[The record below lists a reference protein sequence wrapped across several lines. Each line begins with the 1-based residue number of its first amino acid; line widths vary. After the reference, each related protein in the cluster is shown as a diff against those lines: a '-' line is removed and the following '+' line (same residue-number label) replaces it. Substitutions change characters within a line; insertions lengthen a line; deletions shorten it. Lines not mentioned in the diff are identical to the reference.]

1 MIRKLK
7 YFFILLILLLA
18 FVFITISSYATYV
31 SEDISKNFFRLHILA
46 NSDSE
51 IDQNLKLLVRN
62 NIIDYM
68 KTLTYDGLSKE
79 DAILLT
85 EEHINDFQK
94 IAKKTIQDE
103 GFNYPVSIQIGNFYF
118 PTKIYG
124 NLSLPSGY
132 YDAVKIEIGEAKG
145 KNWWCSLFPP
155 LCFVD
160 VSSGII
166 DEDSENTLKENLTD
180 DEFALITSDSETIRL
195 KFKIVEIL
203 SKK

>member
-1 MIRKLK
+1 
-7 YFFILLILLLA
+7 
-18 FVFITISSYATYV
+18 
-31 SEDISKNFFRLHILA
+31 
-46 NSDSE
+46 
-51 IDQNLKLLVRN
+51 
-62 NIIDYM
+62 M

-103 GFNYPVSIQIGNFYF
+103 GFNYPISIQIGNFYF